1 MTRSLIAFA
10 AALAG
15 IVATRPDDT
24 GELPAVNLDDHG
36 STMHLSRGE
45 AFTITLEGNP
55 ASGFVWDVA
64 EVDPRVLTVVGEP
77 RFFPSGRLLG
87 GGITRFRFAAEGPGE
102 TTVVLSYR
110 RPWRPSIPLQT
121 FTIHVTVA

>member
-1 MTRSLIAFA
+1 MNRSLIALA

-24 GELPAVNLDDHG
+24 GELPALNLDDHG
-36 STMHLSRGE
+36 TTVHLSRGE

-64 EVDPRVLTVVGEP
+64 EADTRVVALGGEP

-87 GGITRFRFAAEGPGE
+87 GGITRFRFAARRPGD

-110 RPWRPSIPLQT
+110 RPWRPSTPLQT
-121 FTIHVTVA
+121 FRVHVVVT